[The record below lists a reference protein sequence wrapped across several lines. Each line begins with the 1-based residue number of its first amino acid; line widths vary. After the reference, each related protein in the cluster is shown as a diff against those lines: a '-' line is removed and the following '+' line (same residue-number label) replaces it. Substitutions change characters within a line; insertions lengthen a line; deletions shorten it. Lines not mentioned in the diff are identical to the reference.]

1 MLRGEEPDPQHSM
14 TKCPTPVQMNALE
27 KSLMQ
32 TQVYKLSSTDT
43 AYLRGA
49 SSAESEAGFEF
60 SGSYCSWF
68 SRQVVCQNLDFN
80 QLPKKPYC

>member
-1 MLRGEEPDPQHSM
+1 MP
-14 TKCPTPVQMNALE
+14 KCPAPDRMDALE
-27 KSLMQ
+27 KALMQ
-32 TQVYKLSSTDT
+32 TQVYKLSTTGT

-49 SSAESEAGFEF
+49 SSSESDAGFEF
-60 SGSYCSWF
+60 TGSYCSWF